1 MGAIDEMINAIARR
15 ETGAAITE
23 FERKDFFSRYM
34 PIRQGDSKS
43 RFNPKT
49 RCSRA
54 PTQIYLLS
62 TLVYMRHLR

>member
-34 PIRQGDSKS
+34 PRPTVKS
-43 RFNPKT
+43 
-49 RCSRA
+49 
-54 PTQIYLLS
+54 
-62 TLVYMRHLR
+62 V